1 LISFGFESL
10 LVRSTESEAISQL
23 QNRCG
28 MQRAVD
34 GKVFVT
40 DRATLDI
47 LNHKREK
54 GSLRAAQWVFA
65 VNLATDRIKRIES
78 APAVE

>member
-1 LISFGFESL
+1 
-10 LVRSTESEAISQL
+10 
-23 QNRCG
+23 